1 MEIYKYG
8 DDQASIVLIQMVGE
22 HDLSGIEKE
31 IHEIQ
36 KLTEMKFQL
45 IALKVYNWN
54 HDLSPWRA
62 QAVFSNEGFGD
73 GAKKTLDEVMKLCT
87 DSNKTYCIGGYS
99 MAGLFAL
106 WSAYQTN
113 RFTAVASAS
122 PSIWFPDFLHYMKQQ
137 KIQTNCIYLS
147 LGNKEEKTRNSVMA
161 QVGGC
166 IRKAYDLLHAE
177 GIQCTLEW
185 NEGGHFK
192 DPHLRTAKAF
202 AWVMNNLKKS

>member
-45 IALKVYNWN
+45 IALKVNNWN
-54 HDLSPWRA
+54 HDLSPWNA
-62 QAVFSNEGFGD
+62 DAVFGNEGFGD
-73 GAKKTLDEVMKLCT
+73 GAEKTLDEVLKLCA
-87 DSNKTYCIGGYS
+87 DFNKTYCIGGYS
-99 MAGLFAL
+99 MSGLFAL

-113 RFTAVASAS
+113 RFAGVASAS
-122 PSIWFPDFLHYMKQQ
+122 PSIWFLDFLHYMKQQ

-147 LGNKEEKTRNSVMA
+147 LGNKEEKTRNSVVA
-161 QVGGC
+161 QVGDC
-166 IRKAYDLLHAE
+166 IREAYDLLNAE
-177 GIQCTLEW
+177 KIQCTLEW

-192 DPHLRTAKAF
+192 EPHLRTAKAF
-202 AWVMNNLKKS
+202 VWVMKNIKKS